1 MTAFMIRY
9 HFLSLNLILFLKK
22 LSFSYSN
29 IVVLYKSLE
38 NTKKQKE
45 KLILIPAIYFGIFN
59 LFGRIFFSVAMII
72 YDIQN
77 GIYLFGENICFKI
90 LQFFFLEILKIQK
103 NIKVSASVNIA
114 EQMFRETPTSAE
126 ITQGFKQMEDQRTST
141 LNRAETPW
149 KATQLGQRQSQE
161 KTLPCWWAR
170 LKGGEKK

>member
-90 LQFFFLEILKIQK
+90 LQFFFSGNFENTKKYKSLHFCTKRTHTGMFTDARFG
-103 NIKVSASVNIA
+103 KVLNW
-114 EQMFRETPTSAE
+114 
-126 ITQGFKQMEDQRTST
+126 KQPERHQQQD
-141 LNRAETPW
+141 
-149 KATQLGQRQSQE
+149 
-161 KTLPCWWAR
+161 
-170 LKGGEKK
+170 